1 MCPIRNKLRRIGVF
15 FLWGSLVML
24 APGAAQAAVLRLN
37 WQGSSSDVSGFKIE
51 RLNGSDYVEIASVAA
66 NVLSYSDGNLTGGVN
81 YCYRVRSFNTVG
93 SSAPSNAVC
102 TTAPTDPTTTQTT
115 LLPATNGSSGG
126 STLAEPPAKADP
138 TSGGKNWTDYLISLK
153 IRSADNDALGV
164 MFRYQ
169 DKDNYYR
176 FIWFAEGK
184 YRRLEKRVGGVSHVL
199 AEDSAVYTIGQ
210 SYALQISASG
220 ASLKVAV
227 DGNSVLSATDSAF
240 TRGAVAL
247 YSHYNAGSYF
257 DDVRVQD
264 LVTGNILLADDFND
278 GDHVG
283 WTMNDDG
290 NDAGPSAWSVA
301 NGELA
306 QTSNI
311 GATGGDPSRLGTH
324 AVYTRGSWTDYRLGV
339 KLRSS
344 DNDRLGVMFRVQDSS
359 NFYRL
364 SWDQDSPGRK
374 LWKREKGVFTLL
386 AEDAVPYVTGQ
397 TYGLEI
403 IAQGNSLKVN
413 IDGQPV
419 FSVTDPSFPVGT
431 VALYSSHNQSSFFD
445 DILVEDLTNK
455 SVLLWDDFSDGN
467 LAGWK
472 AFDDPGTISGPSSWS
487 VDNGTLVQGSNIGSD
502 AAGHPGTF
510 LFY

>member
-1 MCPIRNKLRRIGVF
+1 MRPMGNKLRWIGVF
-15 FLWGSLVML
+15 FLCAGISIL
-24 APGAAQAAVLRLN
+24 APGAGQAAVLRLD
-37 WQGSSSDVSGFKIE
+37 WQASSGDASGFKIE
-51 RLNGSDYVEIASVAA
+51 RLNGSNYVEIASVAA
-66 NVLSYSDGNLTGGVN
+66 NVLSYSDSNLTAGVN

-102 TTAPTDPTTTQTT
+102 TTASIDPAVVPTNP
-115 LLPATNGSSGG
+115 LPIPDSSSGG
-126 STLAEPPAKADP
+126 STPSADSPPKVP
-138 TSGGKNWTDYLISLK
+138 MPGGNDWTDYLISLK

-176 FIWFAEGK
+176 FIWFAEGQ

-199 AEDSAVYTIGQ
+199 AEDSAVYTLGQ

-227 DGNSVLSATDSAF
+227 DGNPVLSATDSAF
-240 TRGAVAL
+240 TRGTVAL

-264 LVTGNILLADDFND
+264 IVTGNILLADDFND

-324 AVYTRGSWTDYRLGV
+324 AVYTRGSWNDYRLAL

-344 DNDRLGVMFRVQDSS
+344 DNDRLGVMFRVQDSN

-364 SWDQDSPGRK
+364 SWDQGSPGRK

-413 IDGQPV
+413 VDGQPV
-419 FSVTDPSFPVGT
+419 FSVTDPSFPAGT
-431 VALYSSHNQSSFFD
+431 VALYSSHNQGSFFD
-445 DILVEDLTNK
+445 DILVEDLANK
-455 SVLLWDDFSDGN
+455 SVLLWDDFNDGN
-467 LAGWK
+467 VAGWK
-472 AFDDPGTISGPSSWS
+472 AFDDSGTISGPSSWT
-487 VDNGTLVQGSNIGSD
+487 VDNGTLVQGSDIGSD

>member
-1 MCPIRNKLRRIGVF
+1 
-15 FLWGSLVML
+15 ML
-24 APGAAQAAVLRLN
+24 APGAAQAAVLRLH
-37 WQGSSSDVSGFKIE
+37 WQGSLSDVSGFKIE

-102 TTAPTDPTTTQTT
+102 STAPSDPAGT
-115 LLPATNGSSGG
+115 LTSPLATFDVSGG
-126 STLAEPPAKADP
+126 GSRPSANPPAPGDLTP
-138 TSGGKNWTDYLISLK
+138 QGKDWTDYLISLK

-176 FIWFAEGK
+176 FLWFAEGK

-199 AEDSAVYTIGQ
+199 AEDSAVYTTGQ
-210 SYALQISASG
+210 NYSLQIRASGTSLQVAIDGNPVFSAS
-220 ASLKVAV
+220 
-227 DGNSVLSATDSAF
+227 DSAF
-240 TRGAVAL
+240 SRGTVAL

-283 WTMNDDG
+283 WIMNDDG

-301 NGELA
+301 DGELA

-324 AVYTRGSWTDYRLGV
+324 AVYTRGSWNDYRLAL

-344 DNDRLGVMFRVQDSS
+344 DNDRLGVMFRVQDSN

-364 SWDQDSPGRK
+364 SWDQNSPGRK

-413 IDGQPV
+413 VDGQPV
-419 FSVTDPSFPVGT
+419 FSVTDPSFPAGT
-431 VALYSSHNQSSFFD
+431 IALYSSHNQGSFFD
-445 DILVEDLTNK
+445 DILVEDLANK

-467 LAGWK
+467 VAGWK
-472 AFDDPGTISGPSSWS
+472 AFDDPGTSSGPSSWT

>member
-1 MCPIRNKLRRIGVF
+1 MHRMSNKHGWLGVF
-15 FLWGSLVML
+15 FLCASML
-24 APGAAQAAVLRLN
+24 TLALGAAQAAVLRLN
-37 WQGSSSDVSGFKIE
+37 WQGSSSDISGFKIE
-51 RLNGSDYVEIASVAA
+51 RLNGSNYVEIASVAA
-66 NVLSYSDGNLTGGVN
+66 DVLTYSDGNLTGGVS

-93 SSAPSNAVC
+93 ASAPSDAVC
-102 TTAPTDPTTTQTT
+102 TTASTDPTTTPTT

-126 STLAEPPAKADP
+126 STLTEPPANADP

-153 IRSADNDALGV
+153 IRSADNDAFGV

-176 FIWFAEGK
+176 FTWFAEGK
-184 YRRLEKRVGGVSHVL
+184 YRRLEKRVGGVFHVL
-199 AEDSAVYTIGQ
+199 AEDSAVYTTGQ

-220 ASLKVAV
+220 ASLKVTI
-227 DGNSVLSATDSAF
+227 DGKPIFSVTDAAF
-240 TRGAVAL
+240 TSGTIAL

-257 DDVRVQD
+257 DDIRVQD
-264 LVTGNILLADDFND
+264 LVTGNTLLAEDYND

-283 WTMNDDG
+283 WTVNDDG

-324 AVYTRGSWTDYRLGV
+324 AVYTRGTWTDYRVAL

-344 DNDRLGVMFRVQDSS
+344 DNDRLGVMFRVQDSN
-359 NFYRL
+359 NFYRF
-364 SWDQDSPGRK
+364 SWDQGSPGRK

-403 IAQGNSLKVN
+403 VAQGNSFKVN
-413 IDGQPV
+413 IDGQLV
-419 FSVTDPSFPVGT
+419 FSVTDPSFSLGT
-431 VALYSSHNQSSFFD
+431 VALYSSHNRSSFFD
-445 DILVEDLTNK
+445 DVLVEDLANK

-472 AFDDPGTISGPSSWS
+472 TFDDPGTTLGPSSWS
-487 VDNGTLVQGSNIGSD
+487 VADGTLVQGSDIGSD